1 MTKFEIR
8 INVQITNVQNSKRG
22 RAAAS
27 SFGHLSFE
35 FDSKIEFRHSNLR
48 QDFLYTPATLIASL
62 TGTVRHVHDDRIHL
76 AVGPI
81 LFELLTPAADHG
93 ELISQV
99 GEEMTFHTV
108 FYFQGDAGGGGNIE
122 PRLIGFLRINDK
134 RFFEKFITVKGIG
147 PRKALKAISKP
158 VGEIAHAIESRD
170 TRFLVGLPEIG
181 KRTAE
186 LLVAEL
192 AGKVGGFAEASI
204 GTSRSSAARRP
215 GAEEDA
221 IASLIA
227 LGERRVDAERLLD
240 RARAANPSL
249 VTTDALV
256 REMLRLRTAPS

>member
-1 MTKFEIR
+1 MTNAQLAEHG
-8 INVQITNVQNSKRG
+8 S
-22 RAAAS
+22 S
-27 SFGHLSFE
+27 SFRILNIGDLNIHSNF
-35 FDSKIEFRHSNLR
+35 EFRHSNIP
-48 QDFLYTPATLIASL
+48 FGFHYTPATLIASL
-62 TGTVRHVHDDRIHL
+62 TGTLRHVQEDRIHL

-81 LFELLTPAADHG
+81 LLELLIPAADHN
-93 ELISQV
+93 ELHSQV
-99 GEEMTFHTV
+99 GEEMTLHTI

-158 VGEIAHAIESRD
+158 VSEIAHAIESRD

-192 AGKVGGFAEASI
+192 AGKVGGFAEASV
-204 GTSRSSAARRP
+204 GTARSAGARRP

-227 LGERRVDAERLLD
+227 LGERRIDAERLLD

-249 VTTDALV
+249 VATDALV
-256 REMLRLRTAPS
+256 REMLRLRTAGS